1 MDTELTKTIMD
12 VISTTQNFKKKKKNT
27 FKEPMVPTATEDN
40 TFCSFLVFSMTVSGI
55 KFML

>member
-12 VISTTQNFKKKKKNT
+12 VISTTQNFKEKKN
-27 FKEPMVPTATEDN
+27 FKEPLVPTATEDSP
-40 TFCSFLVFSMTVSGI
+40 FCAFLVFSMTVSGI